1 MKVIREFI
9 LKEMP
14 FDKFCQN
21 SVTGQQGF
29 VHATGR
35 MVMTEDGQW
44 FTEYED
50 DEYEDSEDIITEY
63 EDDDDEDWTPI
74 KSLFKNNNMGAINC
88 LSGY

>member
-1 MKVIREFI
+1 MKAIRQLI

-14 FDKFCQN
+14 FDKYSQDV
-21 SVTGQQGF
+21 VTGSYRF

-35 MVMTEDGQW
+35 MVMTEDGKW

-63 EDDDDEDWTPI
+63 EDFEDEEDD
-74 KSLFKNNNMGAINC
+74 
-88 LSGY
+88 